1 MKTIAI
7 DSGKFRAV
15 NSKKNNYNQA
25 KIDRQLAY
33 IDAKIINYI
42 SELDQGDLDEEQ
54 EELTNQKIKKQRERQ
69 RKYKWLEKQL
79 RESGE
84 DQISTTDPDARSLI
98 LHGSV
103 IEVAFNV
110 QAAVDD
116 KHKLVVDYEPTNVND
131 RKALFN
137 QAMNAKEA
145 CGVKKISVL
154 ADKGYHNAEQIDSCA
169 NEGITAYVSPQ
180 DAARGSDI
188 PTPEYYGEK
197 FIYNKRNDNYTCP

>member
-69 RKYKWLEKQL
+69 RKYK
-79 RESGE
+79 
-84 DQISTTDPDARSLI
+84 
-98 LHGSV
+98 
-103 IEVAFNV
+103 
-110 QAAVDD
+110 
-116 KHKLVVDYEPTNVND
+116 
-131 RKALFN
+131 
-137 QAMNAKEA
+137 
-145 CGVKKISVL
+145 
-154 ADKGYHNAEQIDSCA
+154 
-169 NEGITAYVSPQ
+169 
-180 DAARGSDI
+180 
-188 PTPEYYGEK
+188 
-197 FIYNKRNDNYTCP
+197 